1 MSGLW
6 AIVVL
11 RNFTYAAFSSFLPL
25 MLQERGLSAWAGG
38 AALSVFLAMGAVG
51 GVLGGYLSDRFDRR
65 SIIALTMVAATI
77 LLGLFLGTSGP
88 SRMVFLMFGGFFLMM
103 SGPINLVMSQ
113 EMFPGHV
120 SLMASLMM
128 GFAYGVGS
136 VGIVVVG
143 AIADRLGIPATLAG
157 AAAVPLIA
165 AWLGRRLPRDSALP
179 KRPISAAHPLSP

>member
-1 MSGLW
+1 
-6 AIVVL
+6 
-11 RNFTYAAFSSFLPL
+11 

-88 SRMVFLMFGGFFLMM
+88 SQMVFLMFGGFFLMM

-165 AWLGRRLPRDSALP
+165 AWLGRRLPRDGALP
-179 KRPISAAHPLSP
+179 KRPISATHPLSP

>member
-1 MSGLW
+1 
-6 AIVVL
+6 
-11 RNFTYAAFSSFLPL
+11 
-25 MLQERGLSAWAGG
+25 
-38 AALSVFLAMGAVG
+38 
-51 GVLGGYLSDRFDRR
+51 
-65 SIIALTMVAATI
+65 
-77 LLGLFLGTSGP
+77 
-88 SRMVFLMFGGFFLMM
+88 GFFLMM

-136 VGIVVVG
+136 VEVVVG

-157 AAAVPLIA
+157 AAAAPLIA
-165 AWLGRRLPRDSALP
+165 AWLRRRLPRDSALP